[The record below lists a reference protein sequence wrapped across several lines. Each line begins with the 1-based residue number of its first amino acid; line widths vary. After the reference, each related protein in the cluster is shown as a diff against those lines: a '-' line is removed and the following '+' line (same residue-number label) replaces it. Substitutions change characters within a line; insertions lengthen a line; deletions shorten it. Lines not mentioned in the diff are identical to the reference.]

1 MSNIHLNLEDSVCM
15 MDRADDLIALALE
28 FLDDLPDPDNREEQ
42 WKLIAFNRR
51 SEMLRS
57 LIYSVGTTID
67 QAKGIVKQKVCGNEA
82 SGEVYS

>member
-1 MSNIHLNLEDSVCM
+1 MKEIKLGLEDSICM

-28 FLDDLPDPDNREEQ
+28 FLDDLPGPDNKEEQ
-42 WKLIAFNRR
+42 WKLIAFNHH

-67 QAKGIVKQKVCGNEA
+67 QAKDIVRQKVYGNEVA
-82 SGEVYS
+82 